1 MYAHITMLFMAVKF
15 SQNVVQDVFMPPAHM
30 LLLLFG
36 YMMIWCSSGSIHMIF
51 FSYTDDARAC
61 DSMLQDLCLSCSN
74 ALCNLRLYTADEPC
88 LEQLVSSFLR
98 PLQRLEF
105 SIPRHGSL
113 QERLHTSQILQQ
125 CLWWRSFSLHGQRE
139 GDGIIS
145 YGVRLYPTHTMKL
158 DIFFTP
164 WMFSGEGAK
173 KNKPSQDTKS
183 GFCWIKLTD
192 WASACNWAM
201 FNVDFC
207 STLKI
212 DELFC
217 LILAS
222 SKNN

>member
-1 MYAHITMLFMAVKF
+1 MHNLHRILSSSNYVCTYHD
-15 SQNVVQDVFMPPAHM
+15 VVYGRKVFTE
-30 LLLLFG
+30 
-36 YMMIWCSSGSIHMIF
+36 CSSRRVHASSTYAPAAIWLHDDLMQLWINTHDF

-74 ALCNLRLYTADEPC
+74 GLCNLRLYTADEPC

-105 SIPRHGSL
+105 SIPCHGSL

-164 WMFSGEGAK
+164 
-173 KNKPSQDTKS
+173 
-183 GFCWIKLTD
+183 
-192 WASACNWAM
+192 
-201 FNVDFC
+201 
-207 STLKI
+207 
-212 DELFC
+212 
-217 LILAS
+217 
-222 SKNN
+222 